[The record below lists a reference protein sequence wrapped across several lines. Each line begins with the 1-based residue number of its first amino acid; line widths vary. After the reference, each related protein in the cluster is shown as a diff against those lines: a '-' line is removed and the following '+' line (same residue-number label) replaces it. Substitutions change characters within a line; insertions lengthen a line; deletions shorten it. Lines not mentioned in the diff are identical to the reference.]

1 MFNTFK
7 QFYKSIKKN
16 GDTTEACVPDVKE
29 TDPFIF
35 NEAQLVLAEKRTHL
49 AMLRTG
55 IAIVALPMS
64 IVSFLVAT
72 SRFYDFGENLHYL
85 IPLFVMNMLL
95 SCIGIYM
102 AVQALV
108 RLRQDGKLLQ
118 NLKLKNRLLSS
129 LMDD

>member
-1 MFNTFK
+1 MFNKIK

-16 GDTTEACVPDVKE
+16 GDDTNACVPDVIE
-29 TDPFIF
+29 NDPIIF

-64 IVSFLVAT
+64 IISFLVAT
-72 SRFYDFGENLHYL
+72 SRFYDIGENLHYL
-85 IPLFVMNMLL
+85 IPLFVLNLSL
-95 SCIGIYM
+95 SCLGIAM
-102 AVQALV
+102 AVRALV
-108 RLRQDGKLLQ
+108 KLRQDGKLLQ